1 MNTARSIPV
10 RSGEKIA
17 ALGQGTL
24 HFAENPARW
33 PEEVASTRLG
43 VDLGMTVIDTAE
55 MYSNGGAEILVGEAI
70 AGRRSEVFLVDKVL
84 PHHATRVG
92 TVRAC
97 EASLGRLG
105 VDYIDLYLLHWRG
118 RIPLAE
124 TIEGFAELKL
134 VGMIRHWGVSNLDI
148 DDMIELSGIPGGDEV
163 QTNQILDNLTRRG
176 PEYALL
182 PWLTQHGI
190 PTMAYS
196 PIEQG
201 RLHEH
206 PALQPIAR
214 RHHATPAQIALAWA
228 LQHNGVNA
236 IPRAGTPS
244 HVRQN
249 AAARDIELT
258 RDDLPCPRPS
268 VPAAYPAASA
278 RSTVTALSV
287 QASPLW
293 PRLSVAEFRS

>member
-1 MNTARSIPV
+1 MNTLGFVPLP
-10 RSGEKIA
+10 SGDKMA
-17 ALGQGTL
+17 ALGQGTW
-24 HFAENPARW
+24 HFAETPARRAD
-33 PEEVASTRLG
+33 EVASIRLG
-43 VDLGMTVIDTAE
+43 IDLGMTVIDTAE
-55 MYSNGGAEILVGEAI
+55 MYGDGAAETLVGEAI

-84 PHHATRVG
+84 PHHANRVG

-118 RIPLAE
+118 NIPLVE
-124 TIEGFAELKL
+124 TIEGFAQLKL
-134 VGMIRHWGVSNLDI
+134 DGMVRHWGVSNFDT
-148 DDMIELSGIPGGDEV
+148 DDMIELSGILGGDEV
-163 QTNQILDNLTRRG
+163 QTNQILYNLTRRG

-182 PWLTQHGI
+182 PLLAQHGI

-201 RLHEH
+201 RLLDH
-206 PALQPIAR
+206 PALQPIAL
-214 RHHATPAQIALAWA
+214 RHNATPAQVALAWV
-228 LQHNGVNA
+228 LNHDGVNA

-258 RDDLPCPRPS
+258 REDLHTLDRAFPPPTRPS
-268 VPAAYPAASA
+268 QLEV
-278 RSTVTALSV
+278 L
-287 QASPLW
+287 
-293 PRLSVAEFRS
+293 